1 MIGGDKPRC
10 ASGVQEIAIM
20 FRHRLWLLAAV
31 VMAVCHSA
39 SWAGAD
45 IGKPKKKAVAAI
57 DAKALAERI
66 DALLAAR
73 WNERGVKPATP
84 ADDAEFL
91 RRVYLALSGKIPPVS
106 EVRKFLDDRSTD
118 KRARAIE
125 RLLGRM
131 TYVTHFT
138 RYWRHLMLPEA
149 EADDRLA
156 GLIGGFD
163 AWLHERLLDNAP
175 YDRIVREL
183 LTAPVEQANGGQ
195 FGNVIVLGGGG
206 RPSGP
211 VNPLNFYLAKDAKPE
226 NLAASASRLFLGIRI
241 ECAQCHDH
249 PFAQW
254 KREQFWSQAAFFAGI
269 QRQQQ
274 GNLRELPDRRELAI
288 PGNDRTVRVVQAGFL
303 DGTEP
308 KWKFKVGARVTLAD
322 WMTKPDNPFFARAA
336 VNRMWAYFFGTGL
349 VEPIDNFNDQN
360 PPSHPELLDELARQ
374 FVANKFD
381 LKYLM
386 RAITLSKA
394 YQITS
399 ATTGPGQDDPRLFAR
414 MAVLGLTPEQLIDS
428 LTQATG
434 YRGDARGELLAKFP
448 ASERQGEFRMS
459 IPQAL
464 ALMNS
469 RLTADATS
477 PERSNVLAAVADMP
491 WDTDKQIEALY
502 LAAFSRK
509 PRAEELTRFVRYV
522 DRAKG
527 DKKKALSDVFWALL
541 NSTEFIVNH

>member
-1 MIGGDKPRC
+1 MI
-10 ASGVQEIAIM
+10 
-20 FRHRLWLLAAV
+20 RHHLWLFAPCVFAACHVLAWSGPV
-31 VMAVCHSA
+31 T
-39 SWAGAD
+39 GAEVAR
-45 IGKPKKKAVAAI
+45 KAAAPL
-57 DAKALAERI
+57 DAKALAARI

-73 WNERGVKPATP
+73 WNERGVKPALP

-91 RRVYLALSGKIPPVS
+91 RRIYLALSGKIPPVS
-106 EVRKFLDDRSTD
+106 EVRDFLNDRSSD

-125 RLLGRM
+125 RLLSRM

-156 GLIGGFD
+156 FLIGGFD
-163 AWLHERLLDNAP
+163 AWLHQRLLDNVA
-175 YDRIVREL
+175 YDRIVREIV
-183 LTAPVEQANGGQ
+183 TAPVEQANGGQ
-195 FGNVIVLGGGG
+195 FGNVIILGGGG
-206 RPSGP
+206 RPNGP

-226 NLAASASRLFLGIRI
+226 NLAASTSRLFLGIRI

-274 GNLRELPDRRELAI
+274 GNLRELSDRRELAI
-288 PGNDRTVRVVQAGFL
+288 PGPGNVKVVQAAFL

-308 KWKFKVGARVTLAD
+308 KWKYKVGARVTLAD
-322 WMTKPDNPFFARAA
+322 WMTSPDNPYFSRAA

-360 PPSHPELLDELARQ
+360 PASHPELLDELARQ
-374 FVANKFD
+374 FAANKFD
-381 LKYLM
+381 LKYLI

-394 YQITS
+394 FQLTS

-414 MAVLGLTPEQLIDS
+414 MAVLGLSPEQLIDS

-434 YRGDARGELLAKFP
+434 YRGGARGALLAKFP
-448 ASERQGEFRMS
+448 ASERHGEFRMS

-469 RLTADATS
+469 QLTADATS
-477 PERSNVLAAVADMP
+477 PERSNVLAAIADMP
-491 WDTDKQIEALY
+491 WDTEKRIKALY
-502 LAAFSRK
+502 LAALSRK
-509 PRAEELTRFVRYV
+509 PRPEELTRFVRYV
-522 DRAKG
+522 DKSAKG
-527 DKKKALSDVFWALL
+527 DKKRALADVFWALL

>member
-1 MIGGDKPRC
+1 ML
-10 ASGVQEIAIM
+10 
-20 FRHRLWLLAAV
+20 RHRHWLLAAV
-31 VMAVCHSA
+31 VMAVCHGA

-45 IGKPKKKAVAAI
+45 IGSPKKKAGAPL
-57 DAKALAERI
+57 DAKALAAKI
-66 DALLAAR
+66 DAHLAAR
-73 WNERGVKPATP
+73 WNERDVKPAAA

-91 RRVYLALSGKIPPVS
+91 RRVYLALSGKIPSVA
-106 EVRKFLDDRSTD
+106 EVREFLKDRSTD
-118 KRARAIE
+118 KRARVID

-149 EADDRLA
+149 EAEDRLA

-163 AWLHERLLDNAP
+163 AWLHERLQENVP
-175 YDRIVREL
+175 WDRMVREI
-183 LTAPVEQANGGQ
+183 LTAPVEQANGNQ
-195 FGNVIVLGGGG
+195 FANVIVFGGGG
-206 RPSGP
+206 GQQGP
-211 VNPLNFYLAKDAKPE
+211 VNPLNYYLAKDAKPE

-274 GNLRELPDRRELAI
+274 GNLRELSDRRELAI
-288 PGNDRTVRVVQAGFL
+288 PGPGAVKVVQAAFL

-322 WMTKPDNPFFARAA
+322 WMTSPDNPYFARAA

-349 VEPIDNFNDQN
+349 VEPIDNFNKDN
-360 PPSHPELLDELARQ
+360 PASHPELLDELARQ
-374 FVANKFD
+374 FAANKFD
-381 LKYLM
+381 LKYLI

-394 YQITS
+394 YQLTS
-399 ATTGPGQDDPRLFAR
+399 AASDAGQEDPRLFAR
-414 MAVLGLTPEQLIDS
+414 MAVQGLSPDQLLDS

-434 YRGDARGELLAKFP
+434 YRGDARGELQAKFP
-448 ASERQGEFRMS
+448 VSERQGEFRMS

-469 RLTADATS
+469 RLTTEATD
-477 PERSNVLAAVADMP
+477 PERSNVLAAIADMP
-491 WDTDKQIEALY
+491 WQTSERIEALY
-502 LAAFSRK
+502 LAAFARK
-509 PRAEELTRFVRYV
+509 PRQEELDRFVRYV
-522 DRAKG
+522 DKAKG
-527 DKKKALSDVFWALL
+527 DKKRALADVFWALL